1 MIRRD
6 VYMNQLH
13 RLRDKNIIKVVT
25 GIRRCGKSTLLHM
38 FQKELAEH
46 GIEKE
51 RMIAVNLESGD
62 FRKIR
67 TADDLYDYVEQ
78 RLCADKTNYV
88 FLDEV
93 QNVPDF
99 QRAVDW
105 LYAKPGADLYLTGS
119 NAYLLSGELATLLSG
134 RHMEIRMLPL
144 SFAEFVSVS
153 PETGNLP
160 QLYSKYLVNS
170 SFPGVLEYREQDD
183 IRAYIEGIYNTVLI
197 KDVATRRRIS
207 DIAMLQS
214 IVEFMYDN
222 IGNLC
227 SAAKIAGAMTSAG
240 RKISTNT
247 VEAYIQALVDSFILY
262 KANRYDVHGKER
274 LKNGAKY
281 YAVDIG
287 LRNYLL
293 GTSFGDVGH
302 ILENIVYL
310 ELLRRGNEVFV
321 GKAGTSEV
329 DFVTIH
335 NGQKA
340 YYQVSQ
346 SVLDENTL
354 HRELAPLQGIKDNYP
369 KYLLTMDY
377 FPNIS
382 FEGIQHC
389 NVLDWLSA
397 PNT

>member
-105 LYAKPGADLYLTGS
+105 LYAKPGVDLYLTGS

-160 QLYSKYLVNS
+160 QLYSKYLVNTQAYFGYS
-170 SFPGVLEYREQDD
+170 NAPEHCGVY
-183 IRAYIEGIYNTVLI
+183 V
-197 KDVATRRRIS
+197 
-207 DIAMLQS
+207 
-214 IVEFMYDN
+214 
-222 IGNLC
+222 
-227 SAAKIAGAMTSAG
+227 
-240 RKISTNT
+240 
-247 VEAYIQALVDSFILY
+247 
-262 KANRYDVHGKER
+262 
-274 LKNGAKY
+274 
-281 YAVDIG
+281 
-287 LRNYLL
+287 
-293 GTSFGDVGH
+293 
-302 ILENIVYL
+302 
-310 ELLRRGNEVFV
+310 
-321 GKAGTSEV
+321 
-329 DFVTIH
+329 
-335 NGQKA
+335 
-340 YYQVSQ
+340 
-346 SVLDENTL
+346 
-354 HRELAPLQGIKDNYP
+354 
-369 KYLLTMDY
+369 
-377 FPNIS
+377 
-382 FEGIQHC
+382 
-389 NVLDWLSA
+389 
-397 PNT
+397 